1 MVGLFARFGE
11 DLERSALLV
20 TASTAAASFDGHELA
35 GLHGSEADQGTDAFI
50 QARANLKRIR
60 AAIPLSR
67 FAYLMAYR
75 ESELVFLA
83 DAEPSYSLDYS
94 PPGEPYTEAS
104 PVLHGVF
111 ATARAATEGPISDRW
126 GNWVSGLAPVVDA
139 TTGQVVAVFGV
150 DISAERWQAN
160 VAGFRW
166 LGYAVGGLL
175 LGIVLFFSYLVFRQY
190 RLAAKLEGAGHVAE
204 EAQAIARV
212 GTWNLDVVSG
222 ELNWSLEH
230 FRIFGFDPETFKP
243 SFEAVVAR
251 IHPDDRASFEQ
262 AYAQSVANHGVYE
275 FDKRIVLDDGSI
287 KFIHGSGRTFYNAD
301 GDPVR
306 SVGTVQDVT
315 ERKLVEERIVF
326 TNTLLKTQLETSP
339 DAILVVDENGRITS
353 FNQRFAEMWQIQ
365 TELID
370 EGNDAPVLAAV
381 AGAAKDQVKFLA
393 RVQHLYRHPEEAG
406 HDEVETTDGRFI
418 DRHTAPLRSDTG
430 RYLGRIWFFRDITA
444 RKLADAQIL
453 RMARYDGL
461 TGLANRTVFMER
473 VRQAIARAKRG
484 GKGFAVLYLDL
495 DHFKDVNDT
504 LGHPVGD
511 ELLKSVAARLLS
523 HAREIDTVARFGGDE
538 FAVVVADIGEPA
550 DAAILADTLIKALGD
565 PFSIGGSEIRTG
577 ASVGISVYGA
587 DQPDAETLMSQADV
601 ALYRAKGEGRGDY
614 RFFTDAMD
622 TEVQTRVTVSGEL
635 RQAIAGGQLF
645 LVYQPQ
651 VEMETGRITGVEA
664 LVRWRHPERGVLGPG
679 EFVSVAEKSGL
690 ILGLGHWV
698 LLEACRRAKAWLD
711 AGIAPGRVAVNLS
724 GVQFKRPIELEKDI
738 TAVLAETGFP
748 PDMLELELTE
758 TVLMEASLE
767 HNDVL
772 LRLRRSGI
780 TLAID
785 DFGTGYSSLDYLR
798 RFPAD
803 RIKIAQNF
811 VGRITTVPG
820 NAAIVKATI
829 GLARELGMMVIAE
842 GVDSD
847 EQLSLLRGWGCRDAQ
862 GFYFSEPLDR
872 VDIEPLL
879 RRGKIL
885 RPDAARARTAA

>member
-1 MVGLFARFGE
+1 
-11 DLERSALLV
+11 
-20 TASTAAASFDGHELA
+20 
-35 GLHGSEADQGTDAFI
+35 
-50 QARANLKRIR
+50 
-60 AAIPLSR
+60 
-67 FAYLMAYR
+67 
-75 ESELVFLA
+75 
-83 DAEPSYSLDYS
+83 
-94 PPGEPYTEAS
+94 
-104 PVLHGVF
+104 
-111 ATARAATEGPISDRW
+111 
-126 GNWVSGLAPVVDA
+126 
-139 TTGQVVAVFGV
+139 
-150 DISAERWQAN
+150 
-160 VAGFRW
+160 
-166 LGYAVGGLL
+166 
-175 LGIVLFFSYLVFRQY
+175 
-190 RLAAKLEGAGHVAE
+190 
-204 EAQAIARV
+204 
-212 GTWNLDVVSG
+212 
-222 ELNWSLEH
+222 
-230 FRIFGFDPETFKP
+230 
-243 SFEAVVAR
+243 
-251 IHPDDRASFEQ
+251 
-262 AYAQSVANHGVYE
+262 
-275 FDKRIVLDDGSI
+275 
-287 KFIHGSGRTFYNAD
+287 
-301 GDPVR
+301 VR

-315 ERKLVEERIVF
+315 ERKLVEERIIF

-748 PDMLELELTE
+748 PSMLELELTE

>member
-1 MVGLFARFGE
+1 
-11 DLERSALLV
+11 
-20 TASTAAASFDGHELA
+20 
-35 GLHGSEADQGTDAFI
+35 
-50 QARANLKRIR
+50 
-60 AAIPLSR
+60 
-67 FAYLMAYR
+67 
-75 ESELVFLA
+75 
-83 DAEPSYSLDYS
+83 
-94 PPGEPYTEAS
+94 
-104 PVLHGVF
+104 
-111 ATARAATEGPISDRW
+111 
-126 GNWVSGLAPVVDA
+126 
-139 TTGQVVAVFGV
+139 
-150 DISAERWQAN
+150 
-160 VAGFRW
+160 
-166 LGYAVGGLL
+166 
-175 LGIVLFFSYLVFRQY
+175 
-190 RLAAKLEGAGHVAE
+190 
-204 EAQAIARV
+204 
-212 GTWNLDVVSG
+212 
-222 ELNWSLEH
+222 
-230 FRIFGFDPETFKP
+230 
-243 SFEAVVAR
+243 
-251 IHPDDRASFEQ
+251 
-262 AYAQSVANHGVYE
+262 
-275 FDKRIVLDDGSI
+275 
-287 KFIHGSGRTFYNAD
+287 
-301 GDPVR
+301 
-306 SVGTVQDVT
+306 
-315 ERKLVEERIVF
+315 
-326 TNTLLKTQLETSP
+326 
-339 DAILVVDENGRITS
+339 
-353 FNQRFAEMWQIQ
+353 
-365 TELID
+365 
-370 EGNDAPVLAAV
+370 
-381 AGAAKDQVKFLA
+381 
-393 RVQHLYRHPEEAG
+393 
-406 HDEVETTDGRFI
+406 
-418 DRHTAPLRSDTG
+418 
-430 RYLGRIWFFRDITA
+430 
-444 RKLADAQIL
+444 
-453 RMARYDGL
+453 
-461 TGLANRTVFMER
+461 MER

-523 HAREIDTVARFGGDE
+523 QAREIDTVARFGGDE

-748 PDMLELELTE
+748 PSMLELELTE

-872 VDIEPLL
+872 ADIEPLL

-885 RPDAARARTAA
+885 RPDTARARTAA